1 MKTLPPLQTPLKE
14 PADTPDRGGLPPGDI
29 LDAGW
34 LKALAMQ
41 CGADAA
47 GLVEPGREA
56 LKGDA
61 AAFAT
66 LLPGAGTVVALA
78 VRVNPEALR
87 TPWMGVANREA
98 GFASKAVDDAA
109 SELSRRLMGLGV
121 RSVAVQGAFPMD
133 AQKWPGKMW
142 AIAHK
147 ILAEQAGLGRMGHH
161 RLLIHP
167 VFGTAVLLSAVLL
180 DRRASGY
187 DAPLAQNPCN
197 GCKLCVAA
205 CPTGAIA
212 ADGSFSLVNCATHN
226 YRYRLGG
233 FNDWVENVVES
244 RDRSAYRK
252 RVPGEETVSMW
263 QALAYGTNYTCLN
276 CLAVCPAGTACAPG
290 PEAPRGKALVDL
302 LQQRGGSIFVLKGSD
317 AEAHAERSF
326 PPERIRRV
334 RSGNRVASAR
344 AFLQAL
350 PVVFQPGRAEGLDAR
365 FHFDFT
371 GADPCRGTVVIRGGK
386 LQVTPGLEG
395 RPDLVVTADG
405 PTWTAYLAGEAR
417 LLPALLRRRIR
428 IKGAPSLLKAFSRC
442 FPG

>member
-1 MKTLPPLQTPLKE
+1 
-14 PADTPDRGGLPPGDI
+14 
-29 LDAGW
+29 
-34 LKALAMQ
+34 
-41 CGADAA
+41 
-47 GLVEPGREA
+47 VVS
-56 LKGDA
+56 
-61 AAFAT
+61 
-66 LLPGAGTVVALA
+66 LL

-98 GFASKAVDDAA
+98 AFANRTVDDAA
-109 SELSRRLMGLGV
+109 SELSRRLRTLGV
-121 RSVAVQGAFPMD
+121 RSVAVPGAFPMD
-133 AQKWPGKMW
+133 TQQWPGKMW
-142 AIAHK
+142 SIAHK
-147 ILAEQAGLGRMGHH
+147 PLAEQAGLGRMGHH

-167 VFGTAVLLSAVLL
+167 VFGTAVLLSAVLV
-180 DRRASGY
+180 DRQASSY
-187 DAPLAQNPCN
+187 DAPLEQSPCN

-205 CPTGAIA
+205 CPTGSIR

-244 RDRSAYRK
+244 KDGSAYRK
-252 RVPGEETVSMW
+252 RIPGAETVSMW
-263 QALAYGTNYTCLN
+263 QSLATGSNYTCLN
-276 CLAVCPAGTACAPG
+276 CLAVCPAGTAGAPG

-302 LQQRGGSIFVLKGSD
+302 LKHRGGSIFVLKGSD
-317 AEAHAERSF
+317 AEAHAERNF

-334 RSGNRVASAR
+334 GSGNRVASAR
-344 AFLQAL
+344 GFLQAL
-350 PVVFQPGRAEGLDAR
+350 PVVFQPGRAQGLDAR

-371 GADPCRGTVVIRGGK
+371 GADPCRATVVIRDGK

-395 RPDLVVTADG
+395 KPDLALSADG
-405 PTWTAYLAGEAR
+405 PTWVAYLAGEAR